1 MAATPGIAEDNN
13 DQNGV
18 LALTKTPIFGWK
30 MLEARRL

>member
-18 LALTKTPIFGWK
+18 PGINEDPIFNK
-30 MLEARRL
+30 ML